1 MFKEAFSCINFPQD
15 VVEVRMALEGFQ
27 KSILDAF
34 HVTRSMIHLNA
45 KGGLLVLLLGELTSA
60 YGWIARGI

>member
-1 MFKEAFSCINFPQD
+1 
-15 VVEVRMALEGFQ
+15 MALEGFQ